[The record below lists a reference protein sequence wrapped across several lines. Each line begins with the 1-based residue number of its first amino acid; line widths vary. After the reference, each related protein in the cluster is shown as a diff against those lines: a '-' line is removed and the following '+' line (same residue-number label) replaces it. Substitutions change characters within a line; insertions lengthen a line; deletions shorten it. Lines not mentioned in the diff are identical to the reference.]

1 MEVLV
6 VNKGGFSWK
15 TLLGITN
22 AKRQFARQ
30 TGIPTTKSGVERKV
44 GRMVLDFLLGTK
56 KRRWRSMTEELF
68 G

>member
-56 KRRWRSMTEELF
+56 KRC
-68 G
+68 

>member
-1 MEVLV
+1 MEVNRM
-6 VNKGGFSWK
+6 NKGGFSWK

-44 GRMVLDFLLGTK
+44 GRMVLDMAKGK
-56 KRRWRSMTEELF
+56 
-68 G
+68 

>member
-1 MEVLV
+1 MEVSRM
-6 VNKGGFSWK
+6 NKGGFSGK

-44 GRMVLDFLLGTK
+44 GRMVLDL
-56 KRRWRSMTEELF
+56 LF
-68 G
+68 GKKKKG

>member
-1 MEVLV
+1 MEVNRM
-6 VNKGGFSWK
+6 NKGDFSWK

-44 GRMVLDFLLGTK
+44 GRMVLDL
-56 KRRWRSMTEELF
+56 LF
-68 G
+68 GKKKKD

>member
-1 MEVLV
+1 MEVNRM
-6 VNKGGFSWK
+6 NKGGFSSK

-44 GRMVLDFLLGTK
+44 GRMVLDL
-56 KRRWRSMTEELF
+56 LF
-68 G
+68 GKKKKG

>member
-1 MEVLV
+1 M
-6 VNKGGFSWK
+6 NKGGFSWK

-44 GRMVLDFLLGTK
+44 GCMVLDA
-56 KRRWRSMTEELF
+56 LF
-68 G
+68 GKKKKS

>member
-1 MEVLV
+1 M
-6 VNKGGFSWK
+6 NKGGFSWK

-44 GRMVLDFLLGTK
+44 GRMVLDLLFG
-56 KRRWRSMTEELF
+56 KRRRTEAGFRGWLANAIAT
-68 G
+68 

>member
-1 MEVLV
+1 M
-6 VNKGGFSWK
+6 NKGDFSWK

-44 GRMVLDFLLGTK
+44 GRMVLDL
-56 KRRWRSMTEELF
+56 LF
-68 G
+68 GKKKKG

>member
-1 MEVLV
+1 M
-6 VNKGGFSWK
+6 NKGGFSWK

-44 GRMVLDFLLGTK
+44 WRMVFDFLLGTK
-56 KRRWRSMTEELF
+56 KRR
-68 G
+68 